1 MSKTQKPECDAT
13 PAAGGSYTRQPDG
26 SLVRN
31 EPATDPVPEPQTETQ
46 NVADSAQQ
54 E

>member
-1 MSKTQKPECDAT
+1 MSKTQNLELDVT

-31 EPATDPVPEPQTETQ
+31 PPAIDPVAEPQTETQ